1 MSWADQWY
9 RSMAEHNTGKC
20 DKVTCRHCIRE
31 KATKERQDKAI
42 AQAYQLC
49 LDLKHTD
56 VAKVVASYNGGS
68 DESFVDYFNYYDRN
82 NNQIKAIYVGDTDKE
97 EASWQ
102 LWSNEM
108 EEVAW
113 GVLGHGF
120 GNGDFSISGTIVL
133 NVVENALYN
142 NRELVANLKGAA

>member
-31 KATKERQDKAI
+31 KETKARQDKAI

-49 LDLKHTD
+49 LDLKHTN
-56 VAKVVASYNGGS
+56 VAKATASYNGGS
-68 DESFVDYFNYYDRN
+68 DESFVDYFNYYDKN
-82 NNQIKAIYVGDTDKE
+82 EAQIKAVFVGDVEDE
-97 EASWQ
+97 AASWQ
-102 LWSNEM
+102 VWSNEL
-108 EEVAW
+108 EEIAW
-113 GVLGHGF
+113 GILGHGF
-120 GNGDFSISGTIVL
+120 GNGDFSISGSIVL
-133 NVVENALYN
+133 DVWENKLYN